1 MRDGNEEFVLLD
13 VRKDWEYKIVNL
25 GGKLIP
31 LGELTDRLD
40 ELSGHEDDVVVVHCR
55 SGGRSAQAVM
65 QLQAAGFTKAT
76 NLAGGTLAWSRE
88 IDPSAPT
95 Y

>member
-1 MRDGNEEFVLLD
+1 MRDSQDDFLLLD
-13 VRKDWEYKIVNL
+13 VRKNFEYKIVNL

-31 LGELTDRLD
+31 LDELMDRLD
-40 ELSGHEDDVVVVHCR
+40 ELAGHENNLVVVHCR

-65 QLQAAGFTKAT
+65 YLLAAGFNNVK

-88 IDPSAPT
+88 IDPTMPT